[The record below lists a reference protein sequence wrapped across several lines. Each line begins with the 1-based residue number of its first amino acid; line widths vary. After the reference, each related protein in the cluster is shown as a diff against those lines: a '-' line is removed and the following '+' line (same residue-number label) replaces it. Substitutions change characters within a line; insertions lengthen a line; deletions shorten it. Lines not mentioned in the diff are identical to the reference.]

1 MKVTHGAEEFS
12 IDIRGQVLDIKKGK
26 ELCARIDVSLAQT
39 MVVPP
44 FSHKRVVA
52 ILALALMKLD
62 GDSQ

>member
-12 IDIRGQVLDIKKGK
+12 INIRGQILDINKGK
-26 ELCARIDVSLAQT
+26 ELCARIDISLGQT

-52 ILALALMKLD
+52 ILARALMEHKH
-62 GDSQ
+62 GS